1 MRARSHSG
9 RLRLW
14 PFPLEMASVRARSH
28 SERFNSLRLC
38 RASPLVFWAWRW
50 RSCVPARILGARTL
64 RGAVRASPLAFW
76 ARGCRSCV
84 PARILGARTLRS
96 AVRAGPLAFWAR
108 GCRSCVPACISEVP
122 FASPLAFWAREF
134 SEVPSARARSLYGR
148 RDGFRASPI
157 AFCAR
162 LFFSAS
168 MCQQSLVSLKSFF
181 PYSILLL
188 QDAKKYLL
196 ALGRSGGSPSSTNV
210 MCLDVRGRDRWDW
223 EGTKYHRKNEFP
235 PQGEGGN

>member
-28 SERFNSLRLC
+28 SERFNSLRLRPC
-38 RASPLVFWAWRW
+38 D
-50 RSCVPARILGARTL
+50 PARILGAEVACPLAFRAREL
-64 RGAVRASPLAFW
+64 SEVPSARARSHSGRGGAVR
-76 ARGCRSCV
+76 
-84 PARILGARTLRS
+84 
-96 AVRAGPLAFWAR
+96 
-108 GCRSCVPACISEVP
+108 
-122 FASPLAFWAREF
+122 ASPLAFWAREF

-162 LFFSAS
+162 EFFSAS
-168 MCQQSLVSLKSFF
+168 KCQQSLVSRKSFF
-181 PYSILLL
+181 PYSIPLL

-196 ALGRSGGSPSSTNV
+196 ALGSSGGSPSSTNV

-223 EGTKYHRKNEFP
+223 GGTKYHRKSNFP
-235 PQGEGGN
+235 PQGRGGKWN